1 MSTACSSE
9 IFTTWL
15 LGEGDAKSQSS
26 LKWRRFELYERSKI
40 STDLLHLNRHTE
52 DVFFN
57 RHSARTHWYRRNSCE
72 GKEFLSFCFGLPGSF
87 CSSHVE
93 VYDCLAFQRFVF
105 SVSLDQVLESQ
116 NLLVFWEWYIIRA
129 RLQ

>member
-52 DVFFN
+52 DVFFD
-57 RHSARTHWYRRNSCE
+57 RHSARTHRYRRNSCE
-72 GKEFLSFCFGLPGSF
+72 GKEFLSFCFGLRGSSW
-87 CSSHVE
+87 SSRVE

-105 SVSLDQVLESQ
+105 PVSLDQVLEL
-116 NLLVFWEWYIIRA
+116 NENHRIY
-129 RLQ
+129 